1 MTPQRA
7 YTQLKSLLPQLIDS
21 CMPTNHSL
29 LPYLRLAF
37 VLTQLVFFFSFKDKI
52 LWVVAGIGGPGA
64 RKGVWGRLGFKEE
77 GFLK

>member
-37 VLTQLVFFFSFKDKI
+37 VLTQLVFFFFLSRTRSCGLLLVSGAQAQGRVFGGG
-52 LWVVAGIGGPGA
+52 WV
-64 RKGVWGRLGFKEE
+64 
-77 GFLK
+77 LKKRDS